1 MASHNMEIPEEYL
14 NSDVENFGFTS
25 VDETELNDILSIDA
39 STTTPDEISAIKNKL
54 DQILQLNAT
63 CDGAAQVAE
72 QYDELMN
79 ARLLEIERSIVP
91 LLVNLKKNDA
101 KDYIYWPGGQRKA
114 QCELQIQKVLGLCR
128 SDLD

>member
-39 STTTPDEISAIKNKL
+39 STTTPDEISAIKSKL

-72 QYDELMN
+72 QYGELMD
-79 ARLLEIERSIVP
+79 ARLLEIERSIIP
-91 LLVNLKKNDA
+91 LLVNLKKNDT
-101 KDYIYWPGGQRKA
+101 KKKA
-114 QCELQIQKVLGLCR
+114 
-128 SDLD
+128 